1 MGGSPMPR
9 VLCGGTG
16 DSPVRGSSTPQAAVF
31 TIFQRD
37 SMPITSLVLLLFNT
51 LNLAKRG

>member
-37 SMPITSLVLLLFNT
+37 SMPITSLVLMLFST